1 LSQFPL
7 YESWLPVTGPP
18 SPLLTFKFF
27 LLLLNSTMLKSLF
40 FFYRF
45 FKQASF
51 FSVFFPVVVEVTKAD
66 IYVIGKISM
75 TPASNNTV
83 LPRYQLHWR
92 TIMRLWQLHR
102 QSSET

>member
-1 LSQFPL
+1 MARDFQIQAFLSQFPL

-40 FFYRF
+40 FYRF

-51 FSVFFPVVVEVTKAD
+51 FSVFFPVVVKVTKAD

-75 TPASNNTV
+75 TPASKSTELEFLNN
-83 LPRYQLHWR
+83 
-92 TIMRLWQLHR
+92 LWGPGT
-102 QSSET
+102 EEE